1 MRVPLIHFF
10 RSIQCLL
17 DPLLQ
22 LFSTDPLLRFRVQLD
37 VAPPASPFGR
47 GHFLL
52 QLVFRVCAFFHS
64 SLVVLFSHSLSLFRF
79 VLERR
84 ELFASSFVLFSMF
97 LLVLFLFFFSFQSN
111 LAVEFFPPLLSQR
124 VQLCLVCL
132 PERWK
137 RAFVDGRVVR
147 VPARALLSS
156 SAVRRRQSRRRQSL
170 SLWPPHSP
178 SPGRRRTRPKQH
190 RARLRPP
197 KPSRRRA
204 KRRAAARSRRR
215 HRIISFF
222 FFFFFF
228 FFRCTSFAFSS
239 IQRSFFLSFFL
250 SVFLCGAI
258 RDAIWASPHILS
270 PTIYL
275 SRRTTRQSERER
287 ERERRVLLSFFPAF
301 CYRHHEARTAR
312 REYHRFC
319 LSFPKWFVI
328 ENRIECVSLL
338 PESDDDDDF
347 EEDALSFFSA
357 RGFFFRDL

>member
-1 MRVPLIHFF
+1 M
-10 RSIQCLL
+10 
-17 DPLLQ
+17 
-22 LFSTDPLLRFRVQLD
+22 
-37 VAPPASPFGR
+37 
-47 GHFLL
+47 
-52 QLVFRVCAFFHS
+52 
-64 SLVVLFSHSLSLFRF
+64 
-79 VLERR
+79 
-84 ELFASSFVLFSMF
+84 
-97 LLVLFLFFFSFQSN
+97 
-111 LAVEFFPPLLSQR
+111 
-124 VQLCLVCL
+124 CL

-215 HRIISFF
+215 HRIISF